1 MSVPPPKRRLD
12 DMEAFDEKADKVP
25 GHTVIVSTVGD
36 QRPDEVVPD
45 SVAAFFL
52 NLRRSVTTYVVV
64 PLFAPEPVFLANW
77 SARDGQR
84 PVYRYVKKMVPDT
97 AHLRGITCDVMV
109 LWGHGSE
116 RIERGI
122 KRPHCV
128 SFFEADSVCADGT
141 AWKGLGGK
149 PQEARIWSCSVYVDA
164 GTGEVYTSAYPG
176 VVLSEVVRHSKL
188 VLLLAC
194 CSAPILREYSSEAGA
209 KTDFVVLSSEDITHD
224 VSNHVLLGLLAT
236 SLEDDRDSMLGGWH
250 DVMRRHVCQVLLWV
264 KQHGDTADEWW
275 AFLQQRDV
283 IRAGHVRG
291 SDAFYRVR
299 VHAHSYLREADD
311 KDTVWRELKA
321 LTLKIWHAGDEAFE
335 RGYVDIHAG
344 EAEGDLLA
352 LKQGRLAFANYRNRA
367 AGATLPRAAGSSAP
381 ADVGALLVQLRAL
394 AARDGPA

>member
-1 MSVPPPKRRLD
+1 MTIARAPHGPEAYFAVSVRSRTAGKSSRCW
-12 DMEAFDEKADKVP
+12 
-25 GHTVIVSTVGD
+25 
-36 QRPDEVVPD
+36 QRH
-45 SVAAFFL
+45 FL
-52 NLRRSVTTYVVV
+52 L
-64 PLFAPEPVFLANW
+64 L
-77 SARDGQR
+77 
-84 PVYRYVKKMVPDT
+84 
-97 AHLRGITCDVMV
+97 
-109 LWGHGSE
+109 
-116 RIERGI
+116 
-122 KRPHCV
+122 
-128 SFFEADSVCADGT
+128 
-141 AWKGLGGK
+141 
-149 PQEARIWSCSVYVDA
+149 
-164 GTGEVYTSAYPG
+164 
-176 VVLSEVVRHSKL
+176 
-188 VLLLAC
+188 LLLAC

-321 LTLKIWHAGDEAFE
+321 LTLKIWHDRDDAFE

-344 EAEGDLLA
+344 EAEADLTA
-352 LKQGRLAFANYRNRA
+352 LKYGRLPFEKYHNTTA
-367 AGATLPRAAGSSAP
+367 AATLQCEAAAASIAP
-381 ADVGALLVQLRAL
+381 PAGLGALLVQLRAL
-394 AARDGPA
+394 AHGV